1 MRSRS
6 KVIAKSDSG
15 VMKDIDENQHS
26 QLDDNVF
33 EEFGQSG
40 PVKAPENMVRLQ

>member
-1 MRSRS
+1 MRPRS

-15 VMKDIDENQHS
+15 VMKDINENQQS

-33 EEFGQSG
+33 EEFDQSG
-40 PVKAPENMVRLQ
+40 PVKAPESMVR